1 MHVFFFAVVRYKME
15 NGEAFVEMPSIK
27 WVRLC
32 TYDTLS
38 LSAILMILFCIL
50 MPNDVDIGYVSM
62 VLDKQN
68 LML

>member
-1 MHVFFFAVVRYKME
+1 ME

-32 TYDTLS
+32 AYDTLS

-62 VLDKQN
+62 VLDKKI
-68 LML
+68 